1 MFLILWSVQSAW
13 PSSNLTKFPHLIFS
27 WFILIYKIYLY
38 LFMLV
43 TLFLLRPWPHS
54 RAPQGSGSLRSFQT
68 LSSNHHAHP
77 KRPLPR
83 SSSPP
88 ASGWMIP
95 AVNHR
100 TLLTSHLHLLHPC
113 IVIMLWFH
121 PPPTSSPQ
129 HLDVTV
135 TMATC
140 THPPPPL
147 QVTGCYL
154 TVCLGGRDVDQV
166 SNYLPV
172 LVDQCVCLLCW
183 CVICHRLLRAA
194 RVCELWDAERPPVEA
209 RRCRSTPV

>member
-1 MFLILWSVQSAW
+1 MQVSLTLIWS
-13 PSSNLTKFPHLIFS
+13 
-27 WFILIYKIYLY
+27 
-38 LFMLV
+38 LFRWGL
-43 TLFLLRPWPHS
+43 
-54 RAPQGSGSLRSFQT
+54 SFQT

-95 AVNHR
+95 AVSHR
-100 TLLTSHLHLLHPC
+100 ALLTSHLHLLHPC

-166 SNYLPV
+166 SIYLPV
-172 LVDQCVCLLCW
+172 LVDLRVCLLCW

-194 RVCELWDAERPPVEA
+194 RVRELWDAERPPVEA
-209 RRCRSTPV
+209 RRCRSTPVQHLQPRTGSQQHTAAETEETSCKTTHTRIWKIVLTF

>member
-1 MFLILWSVQSAW
+1 MQVSLTLIWS
-13 PSSNLTKFPHLIFS
+13 
-27 WFILIYKIYLY
+27 
-38 LFMLV
+38 LFRWGL
-43 TLFLLRPWPHS
+43 
-54 RAPQGSGSLRSFQT
+54 SFQT

-95 AVNHR
+95 AVSHR
-100 TLLTSHLHLLHPC
+100 ALLTSHLHLLHPC

-121 PPPTSSPQ
+121 SPPTSSPQ

-166 SNYLPV
+166 SIYLPV
-172 LVDQCVCLLCW
+172 LVDLRVSFVLMCNLSSFAQSSASAWAVGRRAPPCGGETLQVDSCVTPAASDRKPTTHRCW
-183 CVICHRLLRAA
+183 DRRD
-194 RVCELWDAERPPVEA
+194 EL
-209 RRCRSTPV
+209 

>member
-1 MFLILWSVQSAW
+1 MQVSLTLIWS
-13 PSSNLTKFPHLIFS
+13 
-27 WFILIYKIYLY
+27 
-38 LFMLV
+38 LFRWGL
-43 TLFLLRPWPHS
+43 
-54 RAPQGSGSLRSFQT
+54 SFQT

-95 AVNHR
+95 AVSHR
-100 TLLTSHLHLLHPC
+100 ALLTSHLHLLHPC

-172 LVDQCVCLLCW
+172 LVDLRVCLLCW

-194 RVCELWDAERPPVEA
+194 RVRELWDAERPPVEA